1 MNKCET
7 MDSISEMFKQSRI
20 ASGKSQ
26 DWVAKKLGVSKKSVQ
41 NWENGMSIPN
51 LLVTFEWFDVVGVPM
66 YPYFMN
72 VLHPLEIADI
82 KPTTEEA
89 KLRKALDVYVREMP
103 SSLLQ
108 ELLFLFFGKHGSSPN
123 GLIDTICAYLHLPL
137 SMRIVIAE
145 SIDTAYELC
154 ESNNLLVCNDDVKPD
169 INRIKTFVESA
180 KTSAKNGKQSYL

>member
-41 NWENGMSIPN
+41 NWENGISIPN

-89 KLRKALDVYVREMP
+89 KLKKETIRFSEVADIADAL
-103 SSLLQ
+103 
-108 ELLFLFFGKHGSSPN
+108 G
-123 GLIDTICAYLHLPL
+123 
-137 SMRIVIAE
+137 
-145 SIDTAYELC
+145 YEIIFK
-154 ESNNLLVCNDDVKPD
+154 E
-169 INRIKTFVESA
+169 
-180 KTSAKNGKQSYL
+180 KQ